1 MSVIT
6 SSDRKSEFRNQK
18 PRPDYVPG
26 VVVCRVA
33 EDTVA
38 NVADMDAAP
47 RADVRAGRM
56 PETLYRPLQRLIT
69 SRKIRDADPVFSRP
83 ASKGTKRIT
92 MRSVG
97 LPASAAVAQV
107 FAASV
112 RQSESEQL
120 RGIVVLRVSMNADP
134 QALAKDLQAA
144 PGIEYAHAVPA
155 RWPAANP
162 ATGPDPLVSH
172 QWGLRAINYFAGPI
186 PDAKAV
192 RVAVLDTGIDATHP
206 DLKGAISAY
215 DPGGASKTDIV
226 GHGTHVSGIIAA
238 RTNNKVGIAG
248 IADPELHV
256 WKIFGDQPAADG
268 EYYVD
273 ETMYLRAL
281 NAVRTAGMRVVNLSI
296 GGTASDQTEAL
307 LFRLLNDD
315 GINVVA
321 AMGNEFE
328 DGDPT
333 EYPAAY
339 KGTIAVGAINE
350 ANRRA
355 FFSNTGAHIAL
366 SAPGVNILSTLPMKT
381 SPVRDGTD
389 TEYNAWSGTSM
400 ATPHV
405 TAAAALVLTKQPAL
419 DGAQMKKHLQKT
431 AASLPVM
438 QGKKFTQTV
447 GAGLLDLEAAL
458 S

>member
-1 MSVIT
+1 VSVIT

-69 SRKIRDADPVFSRP
+69 SRKIRDADPGFSRP

-215 DPGGASKTDIV
+215 DAF
-226 GHGTHVSGIIAA
+226 A
-238 RTNNKVGIAG
+238 RYS
-248 IADPELHV
+248 ADEY
-256 WKIFGDQPAADG
+256 GSQPSA
-268 EYYVD
+268 
-273 ETMYLRAL
+273 ETRAL
-281 NAVRTAGMRVVNLSI
+281 V
-296 GGTASDQTEAL
+296 D
-307 LFRLLNDD
+307 
-315 GINVVA
+315 
-321 AMGNEFE
+321 
-328 DGDPT
+328 
-333 EYPAAY
+333 
-339 KGTIAVGAINE
+339 
-350 ANRRA
+350 
-355 FFSNTGAHIAL
+355 
-366 SAPGVNILSTLPMKT
+366 
-381 SPVRDGTD
+381 
-389 TEYNAWSGTSM
+389 
-400 ATPHV
+400 
-405 TAAAALVLTKQPAL
+405 
-419 DGAQMKKHLQKT
+419 
-431 AASLPVM
+431 SLR
-438 QGKKFTQTV
+438 
-447 GAGLLDLEAAL
+447 
-458 S
+458 